1 MGDSMPQ
8 WMQDLSAGWPMIRAN
23 LPTFFVILVL
33 MIGAVWIVVNW
44 SYSSVLAS
52 KNGQIEL
59 QDRQLSDYRDKLKGA
74 TPEQAKEKIDALE
87 RTVRMTIGQNWIP
100 LSKTQ
105 ISDLASKLKGIK
117 KSRAHVMYENGLGK
131 ELAQSIFDAFK
142 EAGWDQL
149 QISPGTGLGDGIVVG
164 WSSRAV
170 AVKTAIEST
179 AKFQNV
185 WAKDTEK
192 EIADLIIVGV
202 GINSY

>member
-117 KSRAHVMYENGLGK
+117 KSRAHV
-131 ELAQSIFDAFK
+131 
-142 EAGWDQL
+142 
-149 QISPGTGLGDGIVVG
+149 
-164 WSSRAV
+164 
-170 AVKTAIEST
+170 
-179 AKFQNV
+179 
-185 WAKDTEK
+185 
-192 EIADLIIVGV
+192 
-202 GINSY
+202 